1 MTILRLTSLLLCFCF
16 FQTVEAQS
24 ILSRVTFP
32 IDSDQPIHTLAKA
45 GIDLTHGD
53 HSRRDAFTTDLQ
65 DYELA
70 RLDKQGIRYSVVIP
84 NLSVY
89 RKQMKANP
97 RGGQFL
103 SCQDHD
109 FDQHVPVNFELG
121 QKGGY
126 F

>member
-32 IDSDQPIHTLAKA
+32 IDADQTIHTLAKA
-45 GIDLTHGD
+45 GIDLTHGN
-53 HSRRDAFTTDLQ
+53 HSRRDAFTTDVQ

-84 NLSVY
+84 DLNIY
-89 RKQMKANP
+89 RQQAKAEN
-97 RGGQFL
+97 RGGNFL
-103 SCQDHD
+103 SCQDHN
-109 FDQHVPVNFELG
+109 FDQNVPA
-121 QKGGY
+121 
-126 F
+126 